1 MTFSPFSMIFSSRFA
16 RLMQSMPNIVRC
28 TIWHFS
34 KGHLTAQWQTLSVFL
49 RVVWMLSTAAAA
61 ERMWTRHLNNAKIW
75 SSAMMALALLQSA
88 KQQLAGWPNIFAKS
102 IPPLAMIIELLT
114 PVIWV

>member
-61 ERMWTRHLNNAKIW
+61 ERMWTRHLKTWNMN
-75 SSAMMALALLQSA
+75 SAMALAALQSA
-88 KQQLAGWPNIFAKS
+88 KQQLVDWPNILAKS
-102 IPPLAMIIELLT
+102 RPTLAMIIELLM
-114 PVIWV
+114 